1 MAKFL
6 IKGGKKLEGK
16 IKISGSKN
24 AALPLISASLLVSG
38 RVILKNV
45 PQINDVEVMLEIL
58 KMLGAEIERD
68 DSMVIINT
76 KNLEYVDLLTP
87 LVSKLRAS
95 ILFLAPLLFRF
106 GKIKM
111 SLPGGDIIGA
121 RPITAHLEALKTL
134 GAEIEVKNGIIE
146 GEFKKFKSFEVILKE
161 ISVTASEVVL
171 MASVFSPKPVRLK
184 LLALEPHVVYL
195 EKFIQKLG
203 YRVKGLGTHFV
214 TISRVKNNIKK
225 EIAFEIPYD
234 YIEAATFLALASA
247 TRSHL
252 IIENVPL
259 EDLDSVF
266 LIAKEM
272 NVNFEIKKNSVIVK
286 PSKLKGTKIQVGYHP
301 KFPTDAQPPFGV
313 LATQAEGVTL
323 IHDWMYENRFSYLN
337 ELNFMGANTE
347 LLDPHRAI
355 IIGPTALYGKEV
367 KSLDIRSGISLIIAG
382 LVAQGETIIHEAEKI
397 DRGYEKI
404 EEKLSKVGAEI
415 YRISD

>member
-6 IKGGKKLEGK
+6 IRGGKKLEGK

-24 AALPLISASLLVSG
+24 AALPLISASLLISG

-45 PQINDVEVMLEIL
+45 PQISDVEVMLEIL
-58 KMLGAEIERD
+58 KMLGAEIKRD

-76 KNLEYVDLLTP
+76 KNLDYRDLLTP
-87 LVSKLRAS
+87 LISKLRAS
-95 ILFLAPLLFRF
+95 ILFLAPILFRF

-121 RPITAHLEALKTL
+121 RPITTHLEALRAL

-146 GEFKKFKSFEVILKE
+146 GEFKKFKSFEVVLKE

-171 MASVFSPKPVRLK
+171 MASVFSPKPVKLK
-184 LLALEPHVVYL
+184 LLALEPHVVSL

-203 YRVKGLGTHFV
+203 YKVKGLGTHFV
-214 TISRVKNNIKK
+214 TISRNKNIKK
-225 EIAFEIPYD
+225 EIAFEVPYD

-247 TRSHL
+247 TRSNI
-252 IIENVPL
+252 IIENAPL

-266 LIAKEM
+266 LTAKEM
-272 NVNFEIKKNSVIVK
+272 NVNFEIKKKTIVIK

-337 ELNFMGANTE
+337 ELNLMGANTE

-355 IIGPTALYGKEV
+355 IIGPTPLYGKEV
-367 KSLDIRSGISLIIAG
+367 RSLDIRSGISLIIAG
-382 LVAQGETIIHEAEKI
+382 LIAQGETIIHEAEKI

-404 EEKLSKVGAEI
+404 EEKLTKVGAEI

>member
-6 IKGGKKLEGK
+6 IRGGKKLEGK

-45 PQINDVEVMLEIL
+45 PQISDVEVMLEIL
-58 KMLGAEIERD
+58 KMLGAEIERN

-76 KNLEYVDLLTP
+76 KNLDYRDLLTP
-87 LVSKLRAS
+87 LISKLRAS
-95 ILFLAPLLFRF
+95 ILLLAPILFRF

-121 RPITAHLEALKTL
+121 RPITTHLEALRAL

-146 GEFKKFKSFEVILKE
+146 GEFKKFKSFEVVLKE

-171 MASVFSPKPVRLK
+171 MASVFSPKPVKLK
-184 LLALEPHVVYL
+184 LLALEPHVVSL

-203 YRVKGLGTHFV
+203 YKVKDLGTHFV
-214 TISRVKNNIKK
+214 TISRNKNIKK
-225 EIAFEIPYD
+225 EIAFEVPYD

-247 TRSHL
+247 TRSN
-252 IIENVPL
+252 IVIENAPL

-266 LIAKEM
+266 LTAKEM
-272 NVNFEIKKNSVIVK
+272 NVNFEIKKRAILIK

-337 ELNFMGANTE
+337 ELNLMGANTE

-355 IIGPTALYGKEV
+355 IIGPTPLYGKEV
-367 KSLDIRSGISLIIAG
+367 RSLDIRSGISLIIAG

-397 DRGYEKI
+397 DRGYERI
-404 EEKLSKVGAEI
+404 EEKLTKVGAEI

>member
-6 IKGGKKLEGK
+6 IRGGKKLEGK

-45 PQINDVEVMLEIL
+45 PQISDVEVMLEIL

-76 KNLEYVDLLTP
+76 KNLDYRDLLTP
-87 LVSKLRAS
+87 LISKLRAS
-95 ILFLAPLLFRF
+95 ILFLAPILFRF

-121 RPITAHLEALKTL
+121 RPITTHLEALRAL

-146 GEFKKFKSFEVILKE
+146 GEFKKFKSFEVVLKE

-171 MASVFSPKPVRLK
+171 MASVFSPKPVKLK
-184 LLALEPHVVYL
+184 LLALEPHVVSL

-203 YRVKGLGTHFV
+203 YKVKGLGTHFV
-214 TISRVKNNIKK
+214 TVSRSKNIKK
-225 EIAFEIPYD
+225 EIAFEVPYD

-247 TRSHL
+247 TRSNI
-252 IIENVPL
+252 IIENAPL

-266 LIAKEM
+266 LTAKEM
-272 NVNFEIKKNSVIVK
+272 NVNFEIKKIAILIK

-337 ELNFMGANTE
+337 ELNLMGANTE

-355 IIGPTALYGKEV
+355 IIGPTPLYGKEV
-367 KSLDIRSGISLIIAG
+367 RSLDIRSGISLIIAG

-397 DRGYEKI
+397 DRGYERI
-404 EEKLSKVGAEI
+404 EEKLKKVGAEI

>member
-45 PQINDVEVMLEIL
+45 PQISDVEVMLEIL

-76 KNLEYVDLLTP
+76 KNIEYTDLLTP

-95 ILFLAPLLFRF
+95 ILLLAPLLFRF
-106 GKIKM
+106 GKVKI

-121 RPITAHLEALKTL
+121 RPITTHLEALKTL
-134 GAEIEVKNGIIE
+134 GAEIEIKNGIIE

-184 LLALEPHVVYL
+184 LLALEPHVISL

-203 YRVKGLGTHFV
+203 YKIKGLGTHFV
-214 TISRVKNNIKK
+214 IVSRSKNIKK
-225 EIAFEIPYD
+225 EIFFEIPYD
-234 YIEAATFLALASA
+234 YIETATFLALASA

-252 IIENVPL
+252 TIENAPL

-266 LIAKEM
+266 LTAKEM
-272 NVNFEIKKNSVIVK
+272 NVNFEIKKKTIIVK

-337 ELNFMGANTE
+337 ELNLMGANTE

-355 IIGPTALYGKEV
+355 IIGPTPLYGKEV

-404 EEKLSKVGAEI
+404 EEKLTKVGAEI

>member
-6 IKGGKKLEGK
+6 IRGGKKLKGK

-24 AALPLISASLLVSG
+24 AALPLISASLLISG

-45 PQINDVEVMLEIL
+45 PQISDVEVMLEIL

-76 KNLEYVDLLTP
+76 KNLDYRDLLTP
-87 LVSKLRAS
+87 LISKLRAS
-95 ILFLAPLLFRF
+95 ILLLAPILFRF

-121 RPITAHLEALKTL
+121 RPITTHLEALRAL

-146 GEFKKFKSFEVILKE
+146 GEFKKFKSFEVVLKE

-171 MASVFSPKPVRLK
+171 MASVFSPKPVKLK
-184 LLALEPHVVYL
+184 LLALEPHVVSL

-203 YRVKGLGTHFV
+203 YKVKGLGTHFV
-214 TISRVKNNIKK
+214 TISRNKNIKK
-225 EIAFEIPYD
+225 EIAFEVPYD

-247 TRSHL
+247 TRSN
-252 IIENVPL
+252 ITIENAPL

-266 LIAKEM
+266 LTAKEM
-272 NVNFEIKKNSVIVK
+272 NINFEIKKKTIVIK

-337 ELNFMGANTE
+337 ELNLMGANTE

-355 IIGPTALYGKEV
+355 IIGPTPLYGKEV
-367 KSLDIRSGISLIIAG
+367 RSLDIRSGISLIIAG

-397 DRGYEKI
+397 DRGYERI
-404 EEKLSKVGAEI
+404 EEKLTKVGAEI

>member
-6 IKGGKKLEGK
+6 IRGGKKLEGK

-24 AALPLISASLLVSG
+24 AALPLISASLLISG

-45 PQINDVEVMLEIL
+45 PQISDVEVMLEIL
-58 KMLGAEIERD
+58 KILGAEIERD

-76 KNLEYVDLLTP
+76 KNLDYRDLLTP
-87 LVSKLRAS
+87 LISKLRAS
-95 ILFLAPLLFRF
+95 ILLLAPILFRF

-121 RPITAHLEALKTL
+121 RPITTHLEALRAL

-146 GEFKKFKSFEVILKE
+146 GEFKKFKSFEVVLKE

-171 MASVFSPKPVRLK
+171 MASVFSPKPVKLK
-184 LLALEPHVVYL
+184 LLALEPHVVSL

-203 YRVKGLGTHFV
+203 YKVKGLGTHFV
-214 TISRVKNNIKK
+214 TISRNKNIKK
-225 EIAFEIPYD
+225 EIAFEVPYD

-247 TRSHL
+247 TRSNI
-252 IIENVPL
+252 IIENAPL

-266 LIAKEM
+266 LTAKEM
-272 NVNFEIKKNSVIVK
+272 NVNFEIKKKTIVLK

-337 ELNFMGANTE
+337 ELNLMGANTE

-355 IIGPTALYGKEV
+355 IIGTTPLYGKEV
-367 KSLDIRSGISLIIAG
+367 RSLDIRSGISLIIAG

-397 DRGYEKI
+397 DRGYERI
-404 EEKLSKVGAEI
+404 EEKLTKVGAEI